1 MDQSKERIN
10 RFIKNNR
17 IMNVLIIVAHPD
29 DEVLGMGGTISKH
42 TTNGDKVSI
51 VYLTTGITSRRNPG
65 YSSKAVYDINNKDKK
80 LMDKEVNKL
89 KLDSLKSNKILGI
102 HNSTFYNLPDN
113 ELDYISKL
121 KIIKIIEKEIE
132 KQKPDIIYTN
142 HYGDLNI
149 DHKLVYES
157 CLTACRPIRK
167 KNAKLIA
174 FGVISSMEWNFPS
187 TFNPNYFVSISKN
200 IKKKILAMKA
210 YKTELK
216 KFPHPRS
223 IENIEITAKKWGTYC
238 GKEYA
243 EAFEIIRIIEE

>member
-1 MDQSKERIN
+1 MK
-10 RFIKNNR
+10 
-17 IMNVLIIVAHPD
+17 VLIIVAHPD
-29 DEVLGMGGTISKH
+29 DEVLGMGGTIAKH
-42 TTNGDKVSI
+42 TMNGDHVNS
-51 VYLTTGITSRRNPG
+51 VYLTTGITSRRASG
-65 YSSKAVYDINNKDKK
+65 YSNKTVYNASEKNKK
-80 LMDKEVNKL
+80 LMKKEIEKL
-89 KLDSLKSNKILGI
+89 KSDAQKSNKILGI
-102 HNSTFYNLPDN
+102 RNSSFYNLPDN
-113 ELDYISKL
+113 ELDSISKL

-167 KNAKLIA
+167 KNPKLYA

-187 TFNPNYFVSISKN
+187 AFNPNYFVSISKN